1 MLQICMI
8 LITAVGIMDHV
19 IIIPVMLQVA
29 GRDSWVS
36 TLLAGGLLLIWIC
49 LIYRIIKQTGKQNLF
64 AWIRQRLGKTVGWI
78 VSAFILL
85 ELFLMAAVT
94 HTDMI
99 HWSKI
104 SYLPST
110 PLLVISGCFAL
121 LCFFAAYSG
130 IRTIA
135 IANGILLPGVILLG
149 FFVMSSNFPHK
160 DYSLL
165 LPVLYRGFEPMLQGM
180 VYACSGFSGI
190 VLLMLMQH
198 RLHSNARIR
207 LWPLLVTA
215 IILVDLTVGP
225 LTGAIAEFGPLESAR
240 MRFPAYEEWRLITFG
255 HYIEHVD
262 FFVVYQW
269 LVGALI
275 RVSVALTLIPELLEI
290 PEGKKRLWLLIGLF
304 GLLIVFPLFSFSDLR
319 FFEFLKNIYLPYV
332 VMFWTMVTIVL
343 FAAAFIKPKR
353 GKALDAQGNEAAGL
367 DQGQEK
373 GRTTR

>member
-29 GRDSWVS
+29 GRDSWVG
-36 TLLAGGLLLIWIC
+36 TLLAGVVLLIWVC
-49 LIYRIIKQTGKQNLF
+49 MIYWILKQTGKQNLF
-64 AWIRQRLGKTVGWI
+64 AWIRQRLGKAVGWTL
-78 VSAFILL
+78 SAFILL

-104 SYLPST
+104 SYLPNT

-135 IANGILLPGVILLG
+135 IANGLLLPGVILLG
-149 FFVMSSNFPHK
+149 IFVASSNFPHK

-165 LPVLYRGFEPMLQGM
+165 LPVLHRGFDPVLKGIF
-180 VYACSGFSGI
+180 YACSGFSGI
-190 VLLMLMQH
+190 VMLLLLQH

-225 LTGAIAEFGPLESAR
+225 LTGAISEFGPLESAR

-275 RVSVALTLIPELLEI
+275 RVSVTLMLIPELLEI
-290 PEGKKRLWLLIGLF
+290 PEGKRRLWVLIGLF
-304 GLLIVFPLFSFSDLR
+304 GLLIVFPLMPFSDIR
-319 FFEFLKNIYLPYV
+319 FFAFLKNIYLPYV
-332 VMFWTMVTIVL
+332 VMFWTLVTIVL

-353 GKALDAQGNEAAGL
+353 GKAADAQGNQVEGL
-367 DQGQEK
+367 DHGQEK